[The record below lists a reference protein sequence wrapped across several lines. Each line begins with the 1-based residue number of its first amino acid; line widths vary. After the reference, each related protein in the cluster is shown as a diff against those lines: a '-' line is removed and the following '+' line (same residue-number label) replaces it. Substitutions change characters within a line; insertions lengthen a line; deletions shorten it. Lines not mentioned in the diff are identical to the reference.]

1 MEIKS
6 TKTFRNK
13 LANILDYASM
23 EFGQKTVQRW
33 QEKLVV
39 VLNNLRSNPEMYPF
53 VPELHDVQPNAHG
66 VIVMK
71 NFKVI
76 FVLNPKKQIVQLGD
90 IWDLR
95 QDPDRLRRSW
105 KIIRL

>member
-13 LANILDYASM
+13 
-23 EFGQKTVQRW
+23 
-33 QEKLVV
+33 
-39 VLNNLRSNPEMYPF
+39 YPF